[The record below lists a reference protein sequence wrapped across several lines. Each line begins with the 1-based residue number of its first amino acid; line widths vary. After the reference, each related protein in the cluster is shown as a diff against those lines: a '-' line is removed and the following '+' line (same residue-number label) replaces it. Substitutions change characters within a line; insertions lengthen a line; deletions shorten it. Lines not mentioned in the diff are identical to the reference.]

1 MYYTNAIVIIT
12 AALALLLVV
21 FAISERSGMQDKF
34 RDNNSETL
42 PLAMGLGLWFIA
54 ECF

>member
-12 AALALLLVV
+12 AALALLLVL
-21 FAISERSGMQDKF
+21 FAISKRSGMQDKF